1 MPDPDW
7 LFYLTDQRPVVSDE
21 VLEELCPLKKRGRD
35 EPYPSSENRS
45 RVHELGGF
53 GTSAKPVRP
62 SKLLYVKLSDVQSAP

>member
-1 MPDPDW
+1 MSDPDW

-53 GTSAKPVRP
+53 GTS
-62 SKLLYVKLSDVQSAP
+62 VKRVNTGPAL